1 MRTLDKF
8 EKLVEESQY
17 AVAIL
22 ANLDTNDT
30 QFVDLS
36 AVPTEQAR
44 AFAERGLEFCGIVGV
59 VGGQPRVALA
69 VELDAESI
77 TAITQAFIHHVR
89 KLSAATW
96 AMRPDRNVN

>member
-1 MRTLDKF
+1 VDKF
-8 EKLVEESQY
+8 EQLARDAEY

-22 ANLDTNDT
+22 ANLDTHDT
-30 QFVDLS
+30 QFVDLQ
-36 AVPTEQAR
+36 AVPTDAAR
-44 AFAERGLEFCGIVGV
+44 TFAGRGLDFVGV
-59 VGGQPRVALA
+59 VGLVKGQPRVALA

-96 AMRPDRNVN
+96 AVPPDRNAN